1 MSWVLVLI
9 LVLFAGLLVTG
20 ATVDQLR
27 KRKRAAAL
35 EAGSLRQVR
44 KVTDEDVTQFGE
56 ELQGLHI
63 ETLTTDLDT
72 PMRQD
77 YQRALDSYES
87 AKSLL
92 RDVAKPADVKEVT
105 HALED
110 GRYAMACVLA
120 RRDEQP
126 LPERRPP
133 CFFNPA
139 HGPAQ
144 TEIEWAPPG
153 GVPREVPV
161 CLADAERI
169 KQGAEPAVRKVRSGN
184 RMVPWYQGG
193 PAYAPYAEGYYASYV
208 LSGVMPMFLVAG
220 MMTTWSDPGFQDL
233 PAEQAP
239 DGWGGGDG
247 GPSDSVDP
255 GGGDWGGS
263 DWGGGDVG
271 GGGFDLGG
279 GGFDGGGFDG
289 GGF

>member
-1 MSWVLVLI
+1 MSWVIVLI
-9 LVLFAGLLVTG
+9 LVIVAGLLVAG
-20 ATVDQLR
+20 ATTDQLR
-27 KRKRAAAL
+27 KRKRAVAL
-35 EAGSLRQVR
+35 EADSLRQVR
-44 KVTDEDVTQFGE
+44 KVADEDVTQFGE
-56 ELQGLHI
+56 ELQDLHI
-63 ETLTTDLDT
+63 ETMTTDLDT

-120 RRDEQP
+120 RRDDQP

-144 TEIEWAPPG
+144 TDVEWAPPG

-169 KQGAEPAVRKVRSGN
+169 RQGAEPAVRKVRAGN

-193 PAYAPYAEGYYASYV
+193 PAYAPYAEGYFASYV
-208 LSGVMPMFLVAG
+208 VSGIMPIFLLSAMMPV
-220 MMTTWSDPGFQDL
+220 WSDPAVQGM
-233 PAEQAP
+233 PAETPP
-239 DGWGGGDG
+239 DGWDGFGGDPG
-247 GPSDSVDP
+247 GSGDP
-255 GGGDWGGS
+255 GGGEWTG
-263 DWGGGDVG
+263 GGGDVG
-271 GGGFDLGG
+271 SGFDMGG

-289 GGF
+289 GSF